1 MRAMRFIWWWDQ
13 IKLWN
18 EKNKLKTVGQKLIK
32 EEKINNGMHKKRPLS
47 AINVEL
53 SAELNSEVLHFSIHL
68 KEM

>member
-1 MRAMRFIWWWDQ
+1 
-13 IKLWN
+13 
-18 EKNKLKTVGQKLIK
+18 LKTVGQKLIK